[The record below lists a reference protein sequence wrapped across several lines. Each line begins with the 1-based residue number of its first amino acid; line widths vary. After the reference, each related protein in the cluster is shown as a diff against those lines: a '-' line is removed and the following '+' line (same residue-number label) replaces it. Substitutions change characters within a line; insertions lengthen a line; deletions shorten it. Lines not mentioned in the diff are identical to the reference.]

1 MKQFSIILLTLLT
14 LCGVG
19 KAQISGLSIGYCA
32 GELGSNPTGFSS
44 TTSGDQ
50 ISAAIF
56 VPADQ
61 ILAYKGNHIDE
72 IRVGLASKLNV
83 NDVTVWLRSSLTGSN
98 LASATIESS
107 DIVKGWNT
115 LRLETPFDITDT
127 TPGLYIGYTFTQK
140 NTSKAIAVVEL
151 PQANALFT
159 QMGTTA
165 EWTDRSAEGTLAIEA
180 LVYGENLPKHNLS
193 LISMDTQKV
202 FVVDKGTFSAS
213 LLIRNVA
220 QQTISGFD
228 VICNVDGLSESY
240 SIHIDESIAYGE
252 VKKVEASFTLA
263 GITSNN
269 PDTRTV
275 TITIDNLNEGADEAM
290 SDNSLQTTIQVIS
303 HDFTRV
309 PLVEEFTTEKCS
321 NCPRVAAYLHHASE
335 DERFAGRFNSVEH
348 HSGYYT
354 DIYTIQADTQW
365 EWFFDNVYAP
375 AIMLDRSPEYGDAV
389 QTAVFCPT
397 SQSQF
402 DNNLQR
408 ELLKSAFVSLKI
420 DVKQNDTDYTLDI
433 TVSGE
438 RSKTD
443 LTINPARITVM
454 LTETNLVSTNQAGYS
469 GEYTHVNVGRRVNAI
484 WGEEIEWQGNNYT
497 YHCTLGYS
505 PAYVKENMGVLA
517 FIHDGDRSD
526 KLSWEVC
533 NSASVPAFEGN
544 NESGIHTTGRDSN
557 NDLQY
562 YDLRGNKRLIPQSG
576 LNIVKQG
583 NRVRKFY
590 Y

>member
-115 LRLETPFDITDT
+115 IRLETPFDITDT

-240 SIHIDESIAYGE
+240 SVHIDESIAYGE

-402 DNNLQR
+402 DNNLC
-408 ELLKSAFVSLKI
+408 F
-420 DVKQNDTDYTLDI
+420 D
-433 TVSGE
+433 
-438 RSKTD
+438 
-443 LTINPARITVM
+443 
-454 LTETNLVSTNQAGYS
+454 
-469 GEYTHVNVGRRVNAI
+469 
-484 WGEEIEWQGNNYT
+484 
-497 YHCTLGYS
+497 
-505 PAYVKENMGVLA
+505 
-517 FIHDGDRSD
+517 
-526 KLSWEVC
+526 
-533 NSASVPAFEGN
+533 
-544 NESGIHTTGRDSN
+544 
-557 NDLQY
+557 
-562 YDLRGNKRLIPQSG
+562 
-576 LNIVKQG
+576 
-583 NRVRKFY
+583 
-590 Y
+590 

>member
-1 MKQFSIILLTLLT
+1 MKHFSIILLTLLT

-32 GELGSNPTGFSS
+32 GELGSNPTGFNS

-50 ISAAIF
+50 ISAAIY

-83 NDVTVWLRSSLTGSN
+83 NNMTVWLRSSLTGSD

-115 LRLETPFDITDT
+115 LKFETPYDITDT

-140 NTSKAIAVVEL
+140 NTSKAIAVVGL

-159 QMGTTA
+159 KLGTTV
-165 EWTDRSAEGTLAIEA
+165 EWADRSAEGTLAIEA
-180 LVYGENLPKHNLS
+180 LVYGDNLPKHNLS
-193 LISMDTQKV
+193 LISMNTQKV

-228 VICNVDGLSESY
+228 VICKVDGLSERY
-240 SIHIDESIAYGE
+240 SAHIEESIAYGE
-252 VKKVEASFTLA
+252 VKEVEANFILTS
-263 GITSNN
+263 ITSNN

-275 TITIDNLNEGADEAM
+275 TITIDNLNEGTDEAM
-290 SDNSLQTTIQVIS
+290 SDNSLQTTIQVVN

-309 PLVEEFTTEKCS
+309 PLVEEFTTEKCT
-321 NCPRVAAYLHHASE
+321 NCPRVAAYLHHAAE

-354 DIYTIQADTQW
+354 DVYTIQADTQW
-365 EWFFDNVYAP
+365 EWFYDNVYAP
-375 AIMLDRSPEYGDAV
+375 AIMLDRSPEYGDVA
-389 QTAVFCPT
+389 QTAVYCPT

-402 DNNLQR
+402 DNYLQR

-420 DVKQNDTDYTLDI
+420 DVKPNDTDYTLDI

-443 LTINPARITVM
+443 LTVNPARITVM

-484 WGEEIEWQGNNYT
+484 WGEELEWQGNNYT
-497 YHCTLGYS
+497 YHCTLSYS
-505 PAYVKENMGVLA
+505 PAYVKKNMGILA

-533 NSASVPAFEGN
+533 NSASVPAFNGN
-544 NESGIHTTGRDSN
+544 NESGIHTAGN
-557 NDLQY
+557 NSENNLQY
-562 YDLRGNKRLIPQSG
+562 YDLRGNKRLSPQSG

-583 NRVRKFY
+583 NKVRKFY